1 MEVKGGQA
9 GVVGWARASRKAP
22 RAVRHPVERAGGG
35 AGAGR
40 EEGLRELRGT
50 LPVYSCQTL
59 AGHSADHL
67 HRTRYATACGPV
79 LLLPV
84 PAEGGQRGLARL
96 LARHTSSRE
105 PL

>member
-1 MEVKGGQA
+1 MEVTGGQA
-9 GVVGWARASRKAP
+9 GAAGWARASRKTA
-22 RAVRHPVERAGGG
+22 RAVFHAVERAGGR
-35 AGAGR
+35 AGAR
-40 EEGLRELRGT
+40 REGLRELRGT
-50 LPVYSCQTL
+50 LPVHSCHTL
-59 AGHSADHL
+59 TGHGADHL
-67 HRTRYATACGPV
+67 HRTRYATTCGPV